1 MLALSISI
9 RAEGS
14 KTLYQHLTS
23 TALYLANAF
32 EVAGEKGRE
41 DVLSLQRDDE
51 QWERPCFKVPRTQ
64 LCEEETQFQ
73 HQQTDSLYIPF
84 EISF

>member
-1 MLALSISI
+1 MPMLALSISI

-14 KTLYQHLTS
+14 KTLYQRLTS

-41 DVLSLQRDDE
+41 DVLLSLQRDDE
-51 QWERPCFKVPRTQ
+51 Q
-64 LCEEETQFQ
+64 
-73 HQQTDSLYIPF
+73 
-84 EISF
+84 

>member
-14 KTLYQHLTS
+14 KTLYQRLTS

-51 QWERPCFKVPRTQ
+51 QWERPCFKAPRTQ